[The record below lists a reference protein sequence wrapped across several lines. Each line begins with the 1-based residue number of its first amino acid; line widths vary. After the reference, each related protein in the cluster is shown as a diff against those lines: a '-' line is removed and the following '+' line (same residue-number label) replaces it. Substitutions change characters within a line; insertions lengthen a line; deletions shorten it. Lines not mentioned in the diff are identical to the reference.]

1 MADDDTSDRAS
12 AFEQR
17 YQALNNELVIP
28 EYNKFCEENYLTGLN
43 NARGAGWFKLHE
55 EAQNIFNKLKK
66 RYHYFQ
72 DKIVAFH
79 FTRLFEFS
87 FEEWSIEQF
96 LSDVEKL
103 GNESEAA
110 KKREMI
116 YRMGCYVLLIVL
128 IGTLTVASYFV
139 STNVSRLLHILVL
152 AGLISLLVY
161 LDRFIRR
168 YDVVKGNRDI
178 RRRLY
183 KLKTEIEGIP
193 KPSRKDTRL
202 VGENK
207 AFVNLIRVAQEDP
220 KIRAKLLKIL
230 SLDKFHRE
238 SLLNT
243 SLEEMQLK
251 GAPKELVSAIS
262 ALLDDAVAQRVL
274 EILGGGK
281 SNMKTKGSHPS

>member
-1 MADDDTSDRAS
+1 MADIDRKDWAS

-43 NARGAGWFKLHE
+43 NASGAGWFKLHE

-66 RYHYFQ
+66 RYHYFH

-79 FTRLFEFS
+79 FIEWFHFS
-87 FEEWSIEQF
+87 FEEWSIAQF
-96 LSDVEKL
+96 LNQVEKL
-103 GNESEAA
+103 ENELEAA

-116 YRMGCYVLLIVL
+116 YRTGCYALLIVL
-128 IGTLTVASYFV
+128 MGTWIIASYFV
-139 STNVSRLLHILVL
+139 SINVSRLLHILVL
-152 AGLISLLVY
+152 AGLIALLVY
-161 LDRFIRR
+161 LDRFIKK

-183 KLKTEIEGIP
+183 KLKTEIERIP
-193 KPSRKDTRL
+193 KPSRNDTKS

-207 AFVNLIRVAQEDP
+207 AFVNLIRLAQEDP

-243 SLEEMQLK
+243 SLEEMRLK
-251 GAPKELVSAIS
+251 GAPKEFVSGIS
-262 ALLDDAVAQRVL
+262 TLLDDAVAQRAL

-281 SNMKTKGSHPS
+281 SSRPE